1 MITKSKLCKLIG
13 LFILALILVTCRVN
27 PNKDN
32 IQKPQSDQ
40 VLTIWWN
47 RGYYPEQ
54 EEALKKV
61 VVDWEEKTNNKVK
74 LLFFSEDDI
83 LQAAIDALEVGKT
96 PDILFSERAEF
107 TLIPQWAREGK
118 LVDVSDVIK
127 PVKKSYDTTALNS
140 SYLYNQVKSKSS
152 NYTVPIMQQTLHVHY
167 WLDLISEAGLGEEIP
182 EEWDEFWQFWQKA
195 QKVLREKG
203 QDNIYALGL
212 PMSIN
217 STDTYIIFKQILE
230 ANNLQIVDKQG
241 KLQVDKPEIR
251 QKIIDTLDWYTSFY
265 KNGYVPPKAVNWSNS
280 DNNIS
285 FLNQNTLMTINPS
298 MSIPGSQ
305 QEDEEI
311 YLNKMRTIEFPNN
324 PNGGAPTYLVSV
336 KKPIIFTSSPNPL
349 LAKNFLSYL
358 VRPDNLGPYIKG
370 AKGRYFP
377 IMPKLWKDPF
387 WSNIKDPHI
396 SVASQQ
402 FTKSQTRLLHNSIN
416 PAYSQIDSENIW
428 GKAMAKVLIEG
439 LSPTA
444 ATDQAINQIKEIFAQ
459 SKTQNER

>member
-1 MITKSKLCKLIG
+1 MITRRKVFNLSG
-13 LFILALILVTCRVN
+13 LFILGLILVTCSVS
-27 PNKDN
+27 PNQDD
-32 IQKPQSDQ
+32 IQKLQSEK

-61 VVDWEEKTNNKVK
+61 VAEWEQKTENKVE

-83 LQAAIDALEVGKT
+83 LQAAIDALEVDKA

-127 PVKKSYDTTALNS
+127 PLKKTYDNTAFES
-140 SYLYNQVKSKSS
+140 TYLYNEVESEYS
-152 NYTVPIMQQTLHVHY
+152 NYTVPIMQQSIHIHY
-167 WLDLISEAGLGEEIP
+167 WFDLIREAGLGEEIP
-182 EEWDEFWQFWQKA
+182 ENWDEFWLFWQKA
-195 QKVLREKG
+195 QEVLRQKG
-203 QDNIYALGL
+203 QENIYALGL

-241 KLQVDKPEIR
+241 QLQIDKPAVR
-251 QKIIDTLDWYTSFY
+251 QKIIEILDWYTSFY
-265 KNGYVPPKAVNWSNS
+265 KNGYVPPKAVKWSNS
-280 DNNIS
+280 DNNTS
-285 FLNQNTLMTINPS
+285 FLNRKTLMTINPS

-311 YLNKMRTIEFPNN
+311 YLNQMRTIEFPNN
-324 PNGGAPTYLVSV
+324 PNEAATTYLVSV
-336 KKPIIFTSSPNPL
+336 KQPVIFTSSPNPE

-358 VRPDNLGPYIKG
+358 VKPDNLGPYIKG

-387 WSNIKDPHI
+387 WSNTKDPHI

-402 FTKSQTRLLHNSIN
+402 FTESQTRLLHNSIN

-444 ATDQAINQIKEIFAQ
+444 ATDQAIKRIKKIFAQ
-459 SKTQNER
+459 SKT